1 MYITSIIWYLSW
13 PAMIAVSTII
23 IYYAVR
29 KFDNKQ
35 NKTVSGPNEVHVNYI
50 RNKDIVNDKVYNI
63 KDDVVTEDNVDDNIL
78 KVIKNEIN
86 KLDDVNMELDA
97 PDTFQN
103 YSAY

>member
-35 NKTVSGPNEVHVNYI
+35 NKTV
-50 RNKDIVNDKVYNI
+50 K
-63 KDDVVTEDNVDDNIL
+63 T
-78 KVIKNEIN
+78 
-86 KLDDVNMELDA
+86 
-97 PDTFQN
+97 
-103 YSAY
+103 